1 MVNGIGPT
9 HVNMSIDTAMFE
21 RMNLED
27 DTLSIPQSSP
37 SEDGGVPL
45 PYSKLHEDHRM
56 NAPRLID
63 LLNQLKPGVETMD
76 PRKTRFPQPV
86 DRHHNHE
93 SQRFNPGAAQH
104 QPQDVD
110 RPASSYL
117 PRCNMTFSPYETTR
131 LVISSSKLSH
141 WRINR
146 IHRSTESLQLFQ
158 QSQTNSTIISPS
170 VELADQLCTFGQGNR
185 PPPSPLHDTRSR
197 HREKSSSSPAIPA
210 KPKLSFSP
218 FSLPVPH
225 PTNQYVVQAFPE
237 PEKLPTP
244 RSLLI
249 ILDLNGTLLNRK
261 RNHLVLRPWLSEFL
275 EYCLGNHT
283 VMVWSSATPETV
295 RSVCERIFT
304 PDQRKQV
311 LREWGRDTLDLTV
324 TEYYE
329 KIQVYKRLDKIW
341 DDATLQSNHPDA
353 YNLGCWSQADTVLID
368 DSVLKA
374 QKQPFNHIKV
384 PEFIRSPKKASED
397 DVLCQVVAYLEELR
411 KWDDVSRF
419 IKKDP
424 FRVKQGL
431 DVELTKK
438 QG

>member
-1 MVNGIGPT
+1 MDNGIGQA

-27 DTLSIPQSSP
+27 DAVSIPQSSP

-45 PYSKLHEDHRM
+45 PQSKLLEDHRM

-63 LLNQLKPGVETMD
+63 LLNQLKPDVKTMD
-76 PRKTRFPQPV
+76 SRKTKLTQPANR
-86 DRHHNHE
+86 DHNHK
-93 SQRFNPGAAQH
+93 SQGSNPSAARF
-104 QPQDVD
+104 QPQDPD

-117 PRCNMTFSPYETTR
+117 PQDSSTFQPYESTR
-131 LVISSSKLSH
+131 SAAVSSKLSH
-141 WRINR
+141 WRIDR

-158 QSQTNSTIISPS
+158 HSQTDRAAILPS
-170 VELADQLCTFGQGNR
+170 VELVDQLHTFGPGNR
-185 PPPSPLHDTRSR
+185 PPPSPLHNTRSR
-197 HREKSSSSPAIPA
+197 RREKSSSSPAISA
-210 KPKLSFSP
+210 KLKLSFSP

-237 PEKLPTP
+237 PEKLSTP

-249 ILDLNGTLLNRK
+249 ILDLNGTLMDRR
-261 RNHLVLRPWLSEFL
+261 RNHLVLRPWLSDFL

-283 VMVWSSATPETV
+283 VMIWSSATPENV
-295 RSVCERIFT
+295 KSICERIFT

-311 LREWGRDTLDLTV
+311 LREWGRDTLDLTT

-353 YNLGCWSQADTVLID
+353 NNLGCWSQADTVLID
-368 DSVLKA
+368 DSVVKA

-384 PEFIRSPKKASED
+384 PEFTRSPKKASED
-397 DVLCQVVAYLEELR
+397 DVLCQVMTYLEELR

-419 IKKDP
+419 IKNDP

-431 DVELTKK
+431 DVEFAEE